1 MHQNTDAIAHTKIGE
16 KIFLIYIHQL
26 IHLDSQAE
34 ENALGEIIRVH

>member
-26 IHLDSQAE
+26 IHLTVKQKKM
-34 ENALGEIIRVH
+34 L